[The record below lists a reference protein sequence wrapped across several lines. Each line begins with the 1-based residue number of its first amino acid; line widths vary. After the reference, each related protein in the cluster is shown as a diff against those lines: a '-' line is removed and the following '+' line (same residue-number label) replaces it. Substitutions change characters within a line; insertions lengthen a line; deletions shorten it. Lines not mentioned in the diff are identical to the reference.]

1 MYGIRVD
8 LSRQYIMLNSSSELA
23 YSMHNHRRGYI
34 ETLQLSVLYIINL
47 HNDNYTALFI
57 YIHMYWSMT
66 LIASS
71 DCIYYN
77 YNRIS
82 YIMYRGTAV

>member
-1 MYGIRVD
+1 MVNTMYGIRVD

-34 ETLQLSVLYIINL
+34 ETLQLSVLYIINFIIVV

-57 YIHMYWSMT
+57 F
-66 LIASS
+66 IADHVTYSQS
-71 DCIYYN
+71 
-77 YNRIS
+77 RTWKVV
-82 YIMYRGTAV
+82 M